1 LDNLKETYYFISDLH
16 FGLLSQSE
24 EVERELKFVEF
35 LNSIQDSAKELYILG
50 DLFDY
55 WFEYK
60 KVMQKGYYR
69 TFTALNDLVR
79 SGTKVHY
86 LIGNHDF
93 MHRDFFEKEVG
104 VQLYQ
109 KDIEVDIDNKK
120 FYLAHGDG
128 LVKNDYGYLILKK
141 VFRSKLAQNLYSLI
155 HPNLGI
161 KIAQGTSKTSRDY
174 TGNKDYGEEDGLM
187 QFAKEKIDSGFDYVI
202 LGHTHK
208 VRVENYNS
216 GTYINLGTW
225 LDKTLYGIYE
235 NGKFDLREWK

>member
-1 LDNLKETYYFISDLH
+1 LKNSYYFISDIH
-16 FGLLSQSE
+16 FGLLE
-24 EVERELKFVEF
+24 HKVEIERELIFVEF
-35 LNSIQDSAKELYILG
+35 LNSIKDSAKELYILG

-60 KVMQKGYYR
+60 KVIQKGYFR
-69 TFTALNDLVR
+69 TFTALNDIVR

-104 VQLYQ
+104 VTLYQ
-109 KDIEVDIDNKK
+109 SEIKLEIDNKK

-141 VFRSKLAQNLYSLI
+141 IFRSKIAQNLYSLI

-161 KIAQGTSKTSRDY
+161 KIAKGTSKTSRNH
-174 TGNKDYGEEDGLM
+174 TGSKDYGEGDGLFE
-187 QFAKEKIDSGFDYVI
+187 FAKSKFEMGFDYVI
-202 LGHTHK
+202 LGHTHQK
-208 VRVENYNS
+208 RFEENNNKIYA
-216 GTYINLGTW
+216 NLGTW
-225 LDKTLYGIYE
+225 LEKPMYGIYK
-235 NGKFDLREWK
+235 NGKFEIKDWK

>member
-1 LDNLKETYYFISDLH
+1 MKNNHYFISDLH
-16 FGLLSQSE
+16 FGLLGNTE
-24 EVERELKFVEF
+24 EVERELIFVEF
-35 LNSIQDSAKELYILG
+35 LNSIQDSAKALYILG

-60 KVMQKGYYR
+60 KVIQKGYFR

-93 MHRDFFEKEVG
+93 MHRDFFENEVG
-104 VQLYQ
+104 VKLYQ
-109 KDIEVDIDNKK
+109 EDIEVEIENKK

-128 LVKNDYGYLILKK
+128 LVKNDYGYLLLKK
-141 VFRSKLAQNLYSLI
+141 VFRSKLAQNMYSLI

-161 KIAQGTSKTSRDY
+161 KIAKVTSKTSRDH
-174 TGNKDYGEEDGLM
+174 TGNKDYGEDDGLF
-187 QFAKEKIDSGFDYVI
+187 QFAKTKIDTGFDYVI

-208 VRVENYNS
+208 EQVESYKT
-216 GTYINLGTW
+216 GTYVNLGTW
-225 LDKTLYGIYE
+225 LDKPMYGIYE
-235 NGKFDLREWK
+235 NGKFDLRDWK

>member
-1 LDNLKETYYFISDLH
+1 MDYLKENYYFISDLH
-16 FGLLSQSE
+16 FGLLSHSE

-35 LNSIQDSAKELYILG
+35 LNSIHGSAKELYILG

-60 KVMQKGYYR
+60 KVIQKGYFR

-104 VQLYQ
+104 VRLYQ
-109 KDIEVDIDNKK
+109 KDIEVELDSTK

-128 LVKNDYGYLILKK
+128 LVKNDYGYLLLKK
-141 VFRSKLAQNLYSLI
+141 IFRSKLAQNLYSLI

-161 KIAQGTSKTSRDY
+161 KIAQSTSKTSRDY
-174 TGNKDYGEEDGLM
+174 TGNKDYGEEDGLFN
-187 QFAKEKIDSGFDYVI
+187 FAKTKIDSGFDFFFLYI
-202 LGHTHK
+202 LTD
-208 VRVENYNS
+208 S
-216 GTYINLGTW
+216 FAILFP
-225 LDKTLYGIYE
+225 IP
-235 NGKFDLREWK
+235 

>member
-1 LDNLKETYYFISDLH
+1 LKENYYFISDLH
-16 FGLLSQSE
+16 FGLLSHSE
-24 EVERELKFVEF
+24 EVERELKFVKF
-35 LNSIQDSAKELYILG
+35 LNSIKDSAKELYILG

-60 KVMQKGYYR
+60 KVMQKGYFR
-69 TFTALNDLVR
+69 TFTALNDLV
-79 SGTKVHY
+79 SNGTKIHY

-104 VQLYQ
+104 VSLYQ
-109 KDIEVDIDNKK
+109 TEIEVELDNKK
-120 FYLAHGDG
+120 FFLGHGDG
-128 LVKNDYGYLILKK
+128 LVKNDTGYLILKK
-141 VFRSKLAQNLYSLI
+141 IFRSKIAQNMYSLI

-174 TGNKDYGEEDGLM
+174 TGNKDYGEGDGLLE
-187 QFAKEKIDSGFDYVI
+187 FAKIKIDNGFDFVV

-208 VRVENYNS
+208 ERIEEYNN

-225 LDKTLYGIYE
+225 LAKPMYGVYA
-235 NGKFDLREWK
+235 NGKFDLKDWE

>member
-1 LDNLKETYYFISDLH
+1 MDDLKNNHYFISDLH
-16 FGLLSQSE
+16 FGLLSYAE

-35 LNSIQDSAKELYILG
+35 LDSIQDSAKELYILG

-60 KVMQKGYYR
+60 KVIQKGYFR
-69 TFTALNDLVR
+69 TFTALNNLVR
-79 SGTKVHY
+79 NGTKVHY

-109 KDIEVDIDNKK
+109 GDIEVEIDNKK

-128 LVKNDYGYLILKK
+128 LVKNDYGYLLLKK
-141 VFRSKLAQNLYSLI
+141 VFRSKLSQKMYSLI

-161 KIAQGTSKTSRDY
+161 KIAQGTSKTSRNY
-174 TGNKDYGEEDGLM
+174 TGKKDFGEEDGLF
-187 QFAKEKIDSGFDYVI
+187 QFAKSKINIGFDYVI

-208 VRVENYNS
+208 EKFESYKT

-225 LDKTLYGIYE
+225 LGKPLYGIYE
-235 NGKFDLREWK
+235 NGKIDLREWK